1 MLEDLDALSR
11 RIQKVVQL
19 AQVLQAERGTLQ
31 ARIRQLEQECQSL
44 KTQQAREHEEFTRMS
59 ERIARHDQELQ
70 AARDETRDERSSLES
85 QVRDHQS
92 RSESMRQRLVQIEAD
107 RDRLRDAATGAQ
119 QQIELI
125 LERLPGAEA

>member
-19 AQVLQAERGTLQ
+19 AQGLQAERGTLQ

-70 AARDETRDERSSLES
+70 AVRDETRDERSSLES